1 MSVQGEIFRW
11 VRGFPSWKQELFIR
25 AAAAPRLAEKDIVEV
40 ADLLLGEAG
49 EEVRPRE
56 IKQEDLAQAESADEP
71 MAIGRITGLRNVNA
85 LDAGQTLAFEP
96 SGVNVVYGANG
107 AGKTGYSRVL
117 RKAGRTLYR
126 EDVLSNVYS
135 DGSGGPVATLVVKVG
150 DAERREE
157 LDLEAEPPQWLS
169 RICIADY
176 RAGEIYLKEET
187 EVDYVPATLASLS
200 RLATGLMEV
209 KAELQRRRKDVD
221 VPDLDPR
228 LFGEGTRAARF
239 MAALKAD
246 DSEEDLRELA
256 KLDADEERTRVGL
269 RKTLA
274 EIEAMQAPQLRAA
287 AERDV
292 AATERLRRELEQV
305 GLFVGTEGVEEVQEL
320 EKALAVASEAAEM
333 AAQEFACEPLGAIG
347 SDPWRLLWSAARE
360 YAAHLGQPLP
370 ADHDPAHCP
379 LCMQELSPA
388 GRARLHSFEEF
399 VTGDVSNRLTERRE
413 QKETTIAVLPDVGA
427 LRERHLDA
435 IERLGTEPGDLGLAI
450 IGWLAAAGSRLD
462 LIRAGDVSGLSSLGA
477 SPDLGQ
483 WIAAHEEE
491 AARQAAIEADEGHE
505 EVRVQLAELEGR
517 RRLAGRL
524 DDALAQL
531 RALQKVARIKV
542 AVGQTGTGTVSQKVR
557 SLSQE
562 LIQAGLGKALARQL
576 AALEF
581 RDIEVVATSR
591 IVRGKPVAGLS
602 FKAVGGVRLTDVL
615 SQGEQRRLALAMF
628 LAEMEV
634 RSDVSPVV
642 FDDPTSSID
651 QEGRR
656 RIARTLM
663 KLGETRQVIV
673 FTHELSLVQELQ
685 RHASPACAVH
695 AQHIKRLGKTV
706 GHVQSDLP
714 WDGLP
719 VKARRGQLGKM
730 HAVLKTKY
738 EENDDEIYARWAADF
753 CNRLRAAFERAV
765 EDSVLAGVV
774 TRRKDDVQ
782 TKKLPAINWNE
793 EICELVDRGMSE
805 TSPWV
810 HDRPL
815 ADGSSPPA
823 PDELKEGLDILGELL
838 DATAAV
844 RKAREAA
851 EKKTKSVQETPLK
864 QLDLAPVPDPGPDG
878 TPEPHLRSVP
888 D

>member
-1 MSVQGEIFRW
+1 
-11 VRGFPSWKQELFIR
+11 
-25 AAAAPRLAEKDIVEV
+25 
-40 ADLLLGEAG
+40 
-49 EEVRPRE
+49 
-56 IKQEDLAQAESADEP
+56 
-71 MAIGRITGLRNVNA
+71 
-85 LDAGQTLAFEP
+85 
-96 SGVNVVYGANG
+96 
-107 AGKTGYSRVL
+107 VL
-117 RKAGRTLYR
+117 RKAGRTLYS
-126 EDVLSNVYS
+126 EDVLSNIYS
-135 DGSGGPVATLVVKVG
+135 DGDRGPAATLVVKGG
-150 DAERREE
+150 DAERREA
-157 LDLEAEPPQWLS
+157 LDLEAEPPQCLS

-209 KAELQRRRKDVD
+209 KAELQRRRNEVD
-221 VPDLDPR
+221 VPDIDPR
-228 LFGEGTRAARF
+228 LFGEGTRTARF
-239 MAALKAD
+239 MAALQAG

-256 KLDADEERTRVGL
+256 TLAADEERTRVGL

-292 AATERLRRELEQV
+292 AAAGRLRRELEEV
-305 GLFVGTEGVEEVQEL
+305 GRFVGADGVEEAQEL
-320 EKALAVASEAAEM
+320 EKALAVASEAAEL

-360 YAAHLGQPLP
+360 YAAHLGQALP

-413 QKETTIAVLPDVGA
+413 KKEAMIAALPDTDAVG
-427 LRERHLDA
+427 ERHLDT
-435 IERLGTEPGDLGLAI
+435 IERLGTEPGDLGFAI
-450 IGWLAAAGSRLD
+450 TGWLAAARSRLD
-462 LIRAGDVSGLSSLGA
+462 LLREGEVSDLTPLGA
-477 SPDLGQ
+477 PPDLGK
-483 WIAAHEEE
+483 WIAAREEE
-491 AARQAAIEADEGHE
+491 AARQTAIEADEGHE
-505 EVRVQLAELEGR
+505 EVRARLAELEGR

-524 DDALAQL
+524 DDALARL
-531 RALQKVARIKV
+531 RALQKIARIKV
-542 AVGQTGTGTVSQKVR
+542 AIGQTGTGTVSQKVR

-562 LIQAGLGKALARQL
+562 LIQAGLGKALAKQL

-581 RDIEVVATSR
+581 RDIEVVPKSR
-591 IVRGKPVAGLS
+591 IVRGKPVAGLV
-602 FKAVGGVRLTDVL
+602 FKAVGGVPLTDVL

-663 KLGETRQVIV
+663 KLGESRQVIV

-685 RHASPACAVH
+685 RHTSSACAVH

-706 GHVQSDLP
+706 GHVQSELP

-719 VKARRGQLGKM
+719 AKARRGQLEQRY
-730 HAVLKTKY
+730 AALKTKY
-738 EENDDEIYARWAADF
+738 EQNDDESYAKWAADF

-774 TRRKDDVQ
+774 TRRRDDVQ
-782 TKKLPAINWNE
+782 TKSCRRSTGTRRSANWST
-793 EICELVDRGMSE
+793 VG
-805 TSPWV
+805 
-810 HDRPL
+810 
-815 ADGSSPPA
+815 
-823 PDELKEGLDILGELL
+823 
-838 DATAAV
+838 
-844 RKAREAA
+844 
-851 EKKTKSVQETPLK
+851 
-864 QLDLAPVPDPGPDG
+864 
-878 TPEPHLRSVP
+878 
-888 D
+888 